1 MEEEDLKRIIIENK
15 MLNSLLK
22 NIYVINLDRRK
33 DKYTEFCSRLSEFF
47 DISLIHRFSAID
59 GLTLKTN
66 NKRKGEVGCNMSYRQ
81 LWKSIID
88 DDYILDDDL
97 IMTFEDDV
105 FINNPENFINDFSDS
120 IIKFKLIEEKNKLLY
135 IGGRFDTKYKL
146 NHNNKWIEIV
156 DNIYLRNI
164 DIDNF
169 LAVDRTTHVLVYTK
183 SMIRMLYKFHLENEV
198 NAIDKFIIKCHRKPN
213 IHFYEYHKHLFH
225 SPINYKTDIQL

>member
-1 MEEEDLKRIIIENK
+1 
-15 MLNSLLK
+15 MLNSFFK

-33 DKYTEFCSRLSEFF
+33 DKYSEFNNRLSDFF
-47 DISLIHRFSAID
+47 DTSLINRFSAID

-66 NKRKGEVGCNMSYRQ
+66 IKRKGEVGCNMSYRQ
-81 LWKSIID
+81 LWKNIID
-88 DDYILDDDL
+88 DDSILDDDL

-105 FINNPENFINDFSDS
+105 FINDPANFINDFSDS
-120 IIKFKLIEEKNKLLY
+120 IIKFKKIEEKNKLLY

-146 NHNNKWIEIV
+146 NHNKWIQVE
-156 DNIYLRNI
+156 DKIYKRNI

-183 SMIRMLYKFHLENEV
+183 SMIRMLYAQHLSNV
-198 NAIDKFIIKCHRKPN
+198 NSAIDKFIIKCHKIPGL
-213 IHFYEYHKHLFH
+213 HFYEYHKHLFH